1 MAEQRT
7 NNRCNKRLKLKFGE
21 STPTLLGFT
30 EDISPSG
37 LFIKT
42 TRPLHPGK
50 KILVEISAP
59 NNQMVFL
66 EGYVVWIKRVTAGM
80 INLVKKGGMGV
91 KISRFYAG
99 REIYL
104 DLCKTL

>member
-1 MAEQRT
+1 MPEQRT
-7 NNRCNKRLKLKFGE
+7 DNRCNKRLKLKFGE
-21 STPTLLGFT
+21 STPALIGFT

-42 TRPLHPGK
+42 SRPLYPGK

-66 EGYVVWIKRVTAGM
+66 EGYVVWIKRVTGGM

-91 KISRFYAG
+91 RISRFYAG

-104 DLCKTL
+104 DQCKTL